1 MMHYFS
7 LVFLSISLLASA
19 LNATTLQSFKGCLLV
34 DAAWADG
41 DSFPVRFPDGSEHT
55 VRLYGADCLEANIN
69 DSTDARRLRAQRR
82 YFGISDYGDS
92 PRASIELAKSLG
104 GEAKTKVRRLLEKP
118 FTVHTTFADGGGS
131 DHYKRVYAFVET
143 AEGEDLATL
152 VVQRGLARAF
162 GLYRSTPQNLHRDEY
177 RERLKDAE
185 LVAARKGLGA
195 WAHTDWEEL
204 QEERQAER
212 REEAEDAIAM
222 GRAPPSEPLSINQA
236 LAEDLARIP
245 GIGNVLAQRI
255 IEARPFKTV
264 DELKRVSGIGPA
276 TLEEIRE
283 FVIP

>member
-1 MMHYFS
+1 
-7 LVFLSISLLASA
+7 
-19 LNATTLQSFKGCLLV
+19 
-34 DAAWADG
+34 
-41 DSFPVRFPDGSEHT
+41 
-55 VRLYGADCLEANIN
+55 
-69 DSTDARRLRAQRR
+69 
-82 YFGISDYGDS
+82 
-92 PRASIELAKSLG
+92 
-104 GEAKTKVRRLLEKP
+104 
-118 FTVHTTFADGGGS
+118 
-131 DHYKRVYAFVET
+131 
-143 AEGEDLATL
+143 
-152 VVQRGLARAF
+152 
-162 GLYRSTPQNLHRDEY
+162 LHRDEY

>member
-1 MMHYFS
+1 MMYYF
-7 LVFLSISLLASA
+7 FLIFVSMSLLTGA
-19 LNATTLQSFKGCLLV
+19 LNATELQSFKGCKLV

-55 VRLYGADCLEANIN
+55 IRLYGADCLEANVN
-69 DSTDARRLRAQRR
+69 DTTDARRLRAQRR

-92 PRASIELAKSLG
+92 PRSSIELAKSVG
-104 GEAKTKVRRLLEKP
+104 VEAKTQVRQILEQP
-118 FTVHTTFADGGGS
+118 FTVHTAFADGGGS
-131 DHYKRVYAFVET
+131 GHYKRFYAFVAT
-143 AEGEDLATL
+143 ATGEDLATL
-152 VVQRGLARAF
+152 LVERGLARAF
-162 GLYRSTPQNLHRDEY
+162 GLYRSTAQNLQRDEY

-185 LVAARKGLGA
+185 LVAARNGLGA
-195 WAHTDWEEL
+195 WAHTNWEEL
-204 QEERQAER
+204 PEERRAER

-222 GRAPPSEPLSINQA
+222 GRAPPSEPLSINRA
-236 LAEDLARIP
+236 SAEALARIP

-255 IEARPFKTV
+255 IEARPFATV